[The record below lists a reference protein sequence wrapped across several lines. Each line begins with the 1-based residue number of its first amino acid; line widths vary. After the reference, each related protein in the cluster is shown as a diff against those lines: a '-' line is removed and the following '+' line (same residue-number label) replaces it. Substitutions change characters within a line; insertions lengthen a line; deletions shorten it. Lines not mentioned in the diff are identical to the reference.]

1 MPVIEDLWRGS
12 TLTIYDLADASD
24 TLFRGGNI
32 FAYILLLI
40 IIVSIFTGGRLMRFL
55 GELFSMSVTPHKE
68 HIFVTSFKAALKMFI
83 LFAASVPVAAYLIFA
98 LGFIKWGYPSILIIL
113 SCALAVRII
122 LNKIICTT
130 AGVPLMSRSLN
141 SLVYSTII
149 FITIISFFGFTLYI
163 LIPPEYSML
172 VKSALIWCVISI
184 EFLYIYGEIRIFFS
198 NKTPLFYSFLY
209 LCTLEL
215 LPSLIIYRI
224 L

>member
-12 TLTIYDLADASD
+12 TLTTYDLADASD

-40 IIVSIFTGGRLMRFL
+40 IIVSIFIGGRLMRFL
-55 GELFSMSVTPHKE
+55 GELFSMSVTPH
-68 HIFVTSFKAALKMFI
+68 KAALKMFI

-98 LGFIKWGYPSILIIL
+98 LGFIELGYPSILIIL

-130 AGVPLMSRSLN
+130 AGVPLMSRNLN

-149 FITIISFFGFTLYI
+149 FITIISFFGFV
-163 LIPPEYSML
+163 YSH
-172 VKSALIWCVISI
+172 
-184 EFLYIYGEIRIFFS
+184 
-198 NKTPLFYSFLY
+198 
-209 LCTLEL
+209 
-215 LPSLIIYRI
+215 PS
-224 L
+224 

>member
-1 MPVIEDLWRGS
+1 MPGIEDLWRGS
-12 TLTIYDLADASD
+12 TLTTYDLTDASE

-40 IIVSIFTGGRLMRFL
+40 LILSIFTGGRLMRFL
-55 GELFSMSVTPHKE
+55 GELFTMSLTPHKE
-68 HIFVTSFKAALKMFI
+68 HIYVTSFKAALKLFI
-83 LFAASVPVAAYLIFA
+83 LFTASIPIAAYLIFA
-98 LGFIKWGYPSILIIL
+98 LGFIELGYPSILIIL
-113 SCALAVRII
+113 TCALAARAI

-130 AGVPLMSRSLN
+130 AGVPLMSRNLN
-141 SLVYSTII
+141 SLIYSTII
-149 FITIISFFGFTLYI
+149 IITIISFFYFTLYI
-163 LIPPEYSML
+163 LIPPEYSTL
-172 VKSALIWCVISI
+172 VKSALIWCMISI
-184 EFLYIYGEIRIFFS
+184 EISYIYGEIRIFFS